1 MILLGVAVDV
11 DTADIFEVLLL
22 TLSEMVKIGMT
33 KEGHF
38 KSFIK
43 ELNKYNNKIMG
54 QSNIMKYRM
63 QKAT

>member
-1 MILLGVAVDV
+1 MIIILQKQCKKKHP
-11 DTADIFEVLLL
+11 F
-22 TLSEMVKIGMT
+22 
-33 KEGHF
+33 
-38 KSFIK
+38 FIK

>member
-1 MILLGVAVDV
+1 MCYICIRKQPNQEFFAEPEPNLQFLFAEPNFC
-11 DTADIFEVLLL
+11 AYF
-22 TLSEMVKIGMT
+22 
-33 KEGHF
+33 F
-38 KSFIK
+38 KLFK